1 MHRHIFQIKYTP
13 IDMLHAV
20 MFISSVGRCS
30 YSFLFLPD
38 PRTWS
43 ALQKRFQR
51 KHTDGIADIYD
62 GEGYKGFSEFLM
74 HPAHVSLL
82 VNTDGV
88 ALYRSSSVSVWPVW
102 AVVNELPPTLR
113 YVT

>member
-1 MHRHIFQIKYTP
+1 MGNGCSGDGHSAVFITIP
-13 IDMLHAV
+13 IAV
-20 MFISSVGRCS
+20 QLKRMME
-30 YSFLFLPD
+30 D